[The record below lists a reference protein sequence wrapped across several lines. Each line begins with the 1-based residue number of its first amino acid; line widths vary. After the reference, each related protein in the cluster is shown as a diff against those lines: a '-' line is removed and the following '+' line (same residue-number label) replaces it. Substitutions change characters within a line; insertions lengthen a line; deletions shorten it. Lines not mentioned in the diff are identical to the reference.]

1 MVYAK
6 IKVFIKSYTEG
17 ENKNYLYLDKNNQPD
32 LTLTTPL
39 IERRKYIDCLM
50 LYSFKGPFELL
61 HGVIVDIRFLAKS
74 SVVVPKYCL
83 FLVDLFTFKI
93 YTYPIKKYVF

>member
-1 MVYAK
+1 
-6 IKVFIKSYTEG
+6 
-17 ENKNYLYLDKNNQPD
+17 
-32 LTLTTPL
+32 
-39 IERRKYIDCLM
+39 M

-74 SVVVPKYCL
+74 SAVVPKYCL
-83 FLVDLFTFKI
+83 LLVDLFTFKI